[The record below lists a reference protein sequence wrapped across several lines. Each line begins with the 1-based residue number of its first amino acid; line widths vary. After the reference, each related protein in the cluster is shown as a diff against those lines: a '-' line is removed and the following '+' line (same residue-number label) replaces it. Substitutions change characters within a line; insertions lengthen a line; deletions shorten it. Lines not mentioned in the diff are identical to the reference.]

1 MTEILFI
8 LTTIFIAYV
17 VYTIIGEQRASAK
30 NRTPVEKPETLP
42 TKAETH
48 PPAVAEAQQ
57 AVAVTQEK
65 PAAAKPAAPKTT
77 SSRSAA
83 KQTTPK
89 TAAKTASPAKP
100 AKQAPA
106 PKTAV
111 AATPAQ
117 AKPAGIKDPKTGEV
131 VTAYTNYRF
140 TKRWIKEA
148 LVAEGLV
155 DKIYSTKELNPEIE
169 TKIKDAIAK
178 LETMEKYHP

>member
-42 TKAETH
+42 AKAETH

-65 PAAAKPAAPKTT
+65 PAAAKQA
-77 SSRSAA
+77 
-83 KQTTPK
+83 TPK

-111 AATPAQ
+111 AATPAP